1 MSTICK
7 LDPMVRMRRKMR
19 QRLLRNLPPRPNNA
33 EGISIYMALTSEL
46 FNIRNRSNMTG
57 AAKDQQFR
65 KIMPSLAALAH
76 TKPTLSRL

>member
-7 LDPMVRMRRKMR
+7 INPMIRLRRRMR

-33 EGISIYMALTSEL
+33 EGIAVYMALTSEL

-57 AAKDQQFR
+57 TIKDRLFR
-65 KIMPSLAALAH
+65 EIMPPLAALA
-76 TKPTLSRL
+76 R